1 MNFGIEQAGTVV
13 AIVVS
18 GLAAVSTFRKG
29 GSEARKIDMDS
40 ATALVDAGV
49 RVATAR
55 TEELDQIK
63 TDLAGVLR
71 RERER
76 NRLAVQH
83 ERWDLSIVDQ
93 VRKLGGDVTAPPPLF
108 IDETTG

>member
-1 MNFGIEQAGTVV
+1 MNFGIEQVGTAV
-13 AIVVS
+13 AILVS
-18 GLAAVSTFRKG
+18 AAAALGTFRKG

-55 TEELDQIK
+55 TDELEQIK
-63 TDLAGVLR
+63 DDLAGVLR

-76 NRLAVQH
+76 ERLAVQH
-83 ERWDLSIVDQ
+83 ERWDLDVVDQ
-93 VRKLGGDVTAPPPLF
+93 LRRLGGAVTDPPPLF
-108 IDETTG
+108 IDETT

>member
-1 MNFGIEQAGTVV
+1 MNFGIEQVGTLV
-13 AIVVS
+13 AV
-18 GLAAVSTFRKG
+18 AASAAAAFGTFRKG

-55 TEELDQIK
+55 TDELEEIK
-63 TDLAGVLR
+63 SDLAGVLR

-93 VRKLGGDVTAPPPLF
+93 VRQLGGIVTDPPPLF
-108 IDETTG
+108 IDETT